1 MEKNSIAIFSG
12 TLNQIKFSLALVK
25 KAYMKYI
32 VLQGFIEIMYIFQI
46 IGVNAFASQKYQRGT
61 VGAVSLTWYD

>member
-32 VLQGFIEIMYIFQI
+32 ALQGFIEIIYIFQI
-46 IGVNAFASQKYQRGT
+46 IGVNAFASQKYLKAT
-61 VGAVSLTWYD
+61 EGAVSLTWYD